1 MFEPNKIISYVLELS
16 EDVDFF
22 DIILTLQIKLRTI
35 FKYYNKTIE
44 LVTFSTRNECNRL
57 KKTNLYKKYNDDYLF
72 SKDNITYFY
81 LLKILKRR
89 DENEDKSD
97 KIRLYNNNDDE
108 DIEYSLEEFQILLN
122 EKKEEFEN
130 LFVKDIEF
138 TEDEKK
144 FIDEISNHELLKGK
158 IKGFNWTEQ
167 ITYD

>member
-22 DIILTLQIKLRTI
+22 DIILALQIKLRTI

-89 DENEDKSD
+89 DEYKSE
-97 KIRLYNNNDDE
+97 KIIIFNNIGE
-108 DIEYSLEEFQILLN
+108 DIEYSLEEFHILLN

-130 LFVKDIEF
+130 LFVKEIVF

-144 FIDEISNHELLKGK
+144 FIYEISNHELLKGK
-158 IKGFNWTEQ
+158 IKGFNWTEK
-167 ITYD
+167 ITCD